1 MMGTLTTMPRRH
13 RDMPTL
19 RPTRVRPGLV
29 RASHIRRDR
38 PLRGLDTIGRRV
50 LGALPPDTSSFG
62 ERPRKREIRDEL
74 EHARI
79 TVQVEHTVPGSPQD
93 ERLYREQTRAVLD
106 LLSDII
112 QRRGETAA

>member
-1 MMGTLTTMPRRH
+1 MRTLTTMPTRH

-19 RPTRVRPGLV
+19 RATRLRPGDV
-29 RASHIRRDR
+29 NAPHIRRDR
-38 PLRGLDTIGRRV
+38 PLRGLSIIGRRV

-79 TVQVEHTVPGSPQD
+79 TVQVEHTVLGSPLDQ
-93 ERLYREQTRAVLD
+93 RLCREQTRALLD
-106 LLSDII
+106 LIADVVS
-112 QRRGETAA
+112 RRIRRAA